1 MLRTMNTE
9 KLLKTLPILQKQ
21 LDSLVAFDVQ
31 PNELTNGVIN
41 SCFVLMSKDLIR
53 LFACYNDGVINL
65 LEKFFDMNKK
75 NCKESLDLYKKFLER
90 TDRVSAFLKVAES
103 SGMDKSDIPD
113 LTKAPGSLLEAL
125 EAHVGSAEGGKKSA
139 SASSAAAPAA
149 ASQNRS
155 TVTNAINSLNSNT
168 SLSEEEKQRVLEE
181 EAKTLEQFKVN
192 FKIFFGSDRSFQ
204 PVINVISVRV
214 IL

>member
-21 LDSLVAFDVQ
+21 LDVLLQFDVQ

-41 SCFVLMSKDLIR
+41 SCFVLLSKDLIR
-53 LFACYNDGVINL
+53 LFACYNDGIINL

-75 NCKESLDLYKKFLER
+75 NCKEALDIYKKFLDR
-90 TDRVSAFLKVAES
+90 TDGVSAFLKVAES

-125 EAHVGSAEGGKKSA
+125 ESHVNGVEGKKPGTVA
-139 SASSAAAPAA
+139 QNGAPNKP
-149 ASQNRS
+149 SNS
-155 TVTNAINSLNSNT
+155 VTTAINSLNSNT
-168 SLSEEEKQRVLEE
+168 DLSADERRRVIEE
-181 EAKTLEQFKVN
+181 EAKTLEALKVN
-192 FKIFFGSDRSFQ
+192 FNHLKCLKFFFF
-204 PVINVISVRV
+204 I
-214 IL
+214 